1 MSSLNNNA
9 DRARIAASILLTLPG
24 SPYLY
29 YGEEIG
35 MLGKKPDQGIREPFM
50 WDTKDKDKLRTTWEK
65 PFNSN
70 DSTMIPLSV
79 QMKDQNSLYNHYKK
93 WIQLRNESAA
103 LTYGE
108 IEPVNFNNRA
118 LSAFVRTGDDPVLV
132 IHNVSGAELSVTLPD
147 ALVQYTKIFYKDKNA
162 SLKNRSISIPAFSS
176 VLLKK

>member
-9 DRARIAASILLTLPG
+9 DKARMAASILLTLPG

-50 WDTKDKDKLRTTWEK
+50 WDTKDKDKSRTTWEK

-70 DSTMIPLSV
+70 DSTIIPLNV
-79 QMKDQNSLYNHYKK
+79 QVQDQNSLFNHYKK
-93 WIQLRNESAA
+93 LIQLRNSSTA

-108 IEPVNFNNRA
+108 LEPVNFNNSV

-132 IHNVSGAELSVTLPD
+132 MHNTSGVEAKVTLPD
-147 ALVQYTKIFYKDKNA
+147 EFAQYTKIFFRDKNA
-162 SLKNRSISIPAFSS
+162 SLKNRNVSIPAFSS
-176 VLLKK
+176 LLLKK